1 MYRNLILVITTSCLY
16 VTGVVISSRN
26 GYQQSADKEELTMI
40 NAKDITVYETGE
52 IHLIDLENYR
62 FETMTTLEENDK
74 IIANLRSV
82 PRGKT
87 TGEVEM
93 EKRITE
99 LEQLNVEMKS
109 RMINFEVGN
118 GADWL
123 KFKKEYESDLGEL
136 QNGLKHLPK
145 SYSEIK

>member
-1 MYRNLILVITTSCLY
+1 MYRNLILIITTSCLY
-16 VTGVVISSRN
+16 VTGVIISSHN
-26 GYQQSADKEELTMI
+26 KYPQGDDKEELTMI
-40 NAKDITVYETGE
+40 NAKDNLVYETGE
-52 IHLIDLENYR
+52 IYLIDLENYR
-62 FETMTTLEENDK
+62 FEAMTTLEENDK
-74 IIANLRSV
+74 IIADLKSV

-87 TGEVEM
+87 ADEVEM
-93 EKRITE
+93 ETRITE

-123 KFKKEYESDLGEL
+123 KFKKEYEIDLGEL

-145 SYSEIK
+145 SYTEIN